1 MIVDYQL
8 SANFKASE
16 FACRC
21 GCGQVKVDQR
31 LVDGLQELRE
41 DLGRPIIITSGYRC
55 PEHNARVGGAAN
67 SQHVLGRA
75 ADIRVAGMTAA
86 ELYSAASRIAAFSGF
101 GRDDAR
107 GFLHVDVR
115 DNPARW
121 CYSGGRQSAWTEAV

>member
-1 MIVDYQL
+1 VIVDHRL
-8 SANFKASE
+8 SANFLASE

-31 LVDGLQELRE
+31 LVDGLQALRG
-41 DLGRPIIITSGYRC
+41 DLGRPILVTSGYRC
-55 PEHNARVGGAAN
+55 SEHNARVGGAAN

-75 ADIRVAGMTAA
+75 ADIRVPGMTAA
-86 ELYSAASRIAAFSGF
+86 ELYAAACQLPQFSGF

-115 DNPARW
+115 EHPARW
-121 CYSGGRQSAWTEAV
+121 CYLDGRQAAWTETA